1 MLMISIMLTACT
13 PKTESVE
20 LVYRFAPTR
29 EYPTIEEYVN
39 HLNEDCDDLPYCM
52 LDDIDYAHMMDKS
65 EYDDWMQRTRT
76 ENWYNETFKD
86 TLEAATGIDFRNYVT
101 HYEADTSLMEFEL
114 YMNKKMVN
122 EFNSH
127 YNTQGQLVFIIL
139 IELMQARLMIDPDVR
154 YSRICVYDSE
164 TQDLLYDTGKI
175 TIESAYE
182 QMKKG

>member
-39 HLNEDCDDLPYCM
+39 HLNEDCDDLPYC
-52 LDDIDYAHMMDKS
+52 KS